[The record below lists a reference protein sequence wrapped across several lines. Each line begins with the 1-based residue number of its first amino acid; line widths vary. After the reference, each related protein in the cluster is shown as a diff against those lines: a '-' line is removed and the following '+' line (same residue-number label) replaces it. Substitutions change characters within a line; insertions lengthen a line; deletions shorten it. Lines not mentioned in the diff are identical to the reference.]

1 MVLNAKELEVNSLPN
16 DQASDNEDNFNKDI
30 NKISGIWKIF
40 QKSSAS

>member
-16 DQASDNEDNFNKDI
+16 ASDNEDNFNKDI

-40 QKSSAS
+40 QKSAAS